1 VFKSPLADFARA
13 VKAAG
18 LDRQVVYLAH
28 GDTYM
33 FAPNRR

>member
-18 LDRQVVYLAH
+18 LDGRVSSLAQ
-28 GDTYM
+28 GETYS
-33 FAPNRR
+33 FTPNIH